1 MQERRA
7 VILEQI
13 LEPAAKDRIQRLGL
27 VKPDKAKR
35 IEDSLISA
43 ATSGQLKTK
52 VGPCLSQSLVFLS
65 LLFVYIPLSLS
76 VSLFLS
82 LYLSLSACLL
92 IAVGV
97 REAVDRHVGPHR
109 GAGSSCQKS
118 DNPTEEI

>member
-27 VKPDKAKR
+27 VKPEKAKR

-52 VGPCLSQSLVFLS
+52 VRRLLLSRTSSSLRCRRS
-65 LLFVYIPLSLS
+65 
-76 VSLFLS
+76 
-82 LYLSLSACLL
+82 
-92 IAVGV
+92 
-97 REAVDRHVGPHR
+97 
-109 GAGSSCQKS
+109 
-118 DNPTEEI
+118 N